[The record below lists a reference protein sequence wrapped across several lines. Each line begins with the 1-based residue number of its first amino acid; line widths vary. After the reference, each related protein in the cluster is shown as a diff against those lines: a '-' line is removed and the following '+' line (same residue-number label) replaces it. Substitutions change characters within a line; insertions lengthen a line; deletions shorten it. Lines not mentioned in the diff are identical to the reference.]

1 METKFIEL
9 VKIIKKLRE
18 PDGCPWDKEQDLYSL
33 KEYLIEET
41 YELIDA
47 LDNKNIENIKE
58 ELGDILLHVIFH
70 ANIAEEDDLFT
81 LKDVIETIKDKMI
94 RRHPHVFG
102 DTKAD
107 TTEEVLKNWDII
119 KSDEKQERK
128 SVFDSIPTGL
138 PPIQKSFEI
147 QKKASKVGFDWKC
160 TEDCLKKVEEE
171 FSEFKEAM
179 IQNDKEKMEHELG
192 DMLFSLINI
201 SRFLEVNPDQSLRKA
216 NIRFMNRFKFIEEEL
231 SKSNKS
237 IEEASL
243 EEMDE
248 LWEKAKDLENKKAAD

>member
-81 LKDVIETIKDKMI
+81 LKDVIETITDKMI

-119 KSDEKQERK
+119 KSDEKQE
-128 SVFDSIPTGL
+128 I
-138 PPIQKSFEI
+138 
-147 QKKASKVGFDWKC
+147 
-160 TEDCLKKVEEE
+160 
-171 FSEFKEAM
+171 
-179 IQNDKEKMEHELG
+179 
-192 DMLFSLINI
+192 
-201 SRFLEVNPDQSLRKA
+201 
-216 NIRFMNRFKFIEEEL
+216 
-231 SKSNKS
+231 
-237 IEEASL
+237 
-243 EEMDE
+243 
-248 LWEKAKDLENKKAAD
+248 